1 MNSGRRVACLIHP
14 DKTVSGCNACA
25 AEYLA
30 ARHARIKTAVFR
42 HYGEECACCGS
53 SENLTIDHVR
63 GNGRQHMAR
72 IFAHRFVWNGSG
84 FLDWL
89 VKHDFPVECE
99 RGGEFELQSLCYRCN
114 TSKGTTEACRF
125 PHWCQICGLP
135 INTGKVVGRRV
146 KCCPDHGGIG
156 GGAGKPERAGL
167 RSYTRARST
176 GTHVGVYDGT
186 EAGMD
191 AAGGRWKTVCEEH
204 GWIISHPYLYQALSV
219 APRPQEWCDVCSGRL
234 PARPEGEVSAQA
246 ARSGMAG
253 KGVWCGDAVINARHE
268 QVRQGPFSVKR
279 SGSLLRQAQGL
290 QTGS

>member
-14 DKTVSGCNACA
+14 DKTVSDCKACA

-63 GNGRQHMAR
+63 GNGKQHMAR
-72 IFAHRFVWNGSG
+72 IFAHRFVWNGAG

-89 VKHDFPVECE
+89 VKHDFPVECG
-99 RGGEFELQSLCYRCN
+99 RGGEFELQTLCYRCN
-114 TSKGTTEACRF
+114 SSKGTTEACRF

-135 INTGKVVGRRV
+135 INTGKVAGRRV
-146 KCCPDHGGIG
+146 KFCPDHRGIG

-219 APRPQEWCDVCSGRL
+219 APRPQEWCDACSGRL
-234 PARPEGEVSAQA
+234 PARPEGE
-246 ARSGMAG
+246 
-253 KGVWCGDAVINARHE
+253 IT
-268 QVRQGPFSVKR
+268 
-279 SGSLLRQAQGL
+279 GSLRPA
-290 QTGS
+290 